1 VADAPKPSTLSAA
14 TGRWRDRLLDTA
26 VLTIPTA
33 LVTQSVNWVQGRF
46 FAEPW
51 QVLWI
56 AVPIAVGA
64 FIAWKLLR
72 QPTARRI
79 DPRFG
84 LFLVAYATL
93 FSIASASDLLVWK
106 RVPVAD
112 FAADTGRN
120 WLLPVTLGDWRY
132 KLLRDAAM
140 PRGLTVLLIDHHADQ
155 PPEIKRIFDAQ
166 IIQAAAAQGASGVF
180 FDVAY
185 PQPTATDP
193 VLCASV
199 ELAAAANIPVAT
211 VYGLKAVA
219 GTDNYAPDLESTK
232 GTPDCLLEKK
242 GVSVYRAHSMVFA
255 DVDGVV
261 RSLPLNWEAAPAD
274 VPLSQR
280 MAQAMNTEKEGFKL
294 PDAKLLRFARVDAKP
309 RIVAGDDA
317 VREFIGTAGALKS
330 RFLLVGELS
339 NSDEFRTPWDDHT
352 PGVLLHAYAASTLLA
367 NASIIRPPAWFSAF
381 VVVAACAILALFASQ
396 GAATRKLSIVAI
408 LTTAGIFALAAIAIA
423 LFRVW
428 LDVIYA
434 MAALWLLLPLLLAYR
449 KLSTKGA
456 RS

>member
-1 VADAPKPSTLSAA
+1 VADAPKPSALSAA
-14 TGRWRDRLLDTA
+14 TGRWRDRLLDAA
-26 VLTIPTA
+26 VITIPTA

-51 QVLWI
+51 QILWI
-56 AVPIAVGA
+56 AAPLAVGA

-79 DPRFG
+79 DWRFG
-84 LFLVAYATL
+84 LFLVVYATL

-132 KLLRDAAM
+132 RLLPDAAM
-140 PRGLTVLLIDHHADQ
+140 PSGLTVLLLDHHGDQ

-166 IIQAAAAQGASGVF
+166 IIQAGAAQGASGIF

-185 PQPTATDP
+185 PQPTVTDP

-199 ELAAAANIPVAT
+199 DLAAAANIPVAT
-211 VYGLKAVA
+211 VYGLKAI
-219 GTDNYAPDLESTK
+219 GGSDIYAPDPASTQA
-232 GTPDCLLEKK
+232 TPDCLKEKK
-242 GVSVYRAHSMVFA
+242 GRSVYRAHSMVFA
-255 DVDGVV
+255 DVDGIV
-261 RSLPLNWEAAPAD
+261 RSLPLDWAAAPGH

-280 MAQAMNTEKEGFKL
+280 IAQAMNTAKDGLKL
-294 PDAKLLRFARVDAKP
+294 PDTKLLRFAHVAATP
-309 RIVAGDDA
+309 RIVAGDAA
-317 VREFIGTAGALKS
+317 VREFIGTPDAAKNRWLV
-330 RFLLVGELS
+330 VGELS
-339 NSDEFRTPWDDHT
+339 TSDEFRTPWDEHT

-367 NASIIRPPAWFSAF
+367 NAAIVRPPAWLSAF

-396 GAATRKLSIVAI
+396 GAATRRLLLVAA
-408 LTTAGIFALAAIAIA
+408 LTTAGVFALAAMAIA

-434 MAALWLLLPLLLAYR
+434 VTALWLLLPLLLAYR
-449 KLSTKGA
+449 KLSA
-456 RS
+456 